1 MIKAVFASLVSILL
15 SPSVYSEGL
24 CNTDERVSFSC
35 SAESKSIS
43 VCRNSEEA
51 LIYRFG
57 TPQKIE
63 LELESDIHFSRTTYS
78 GGGEGNLTFQ
88 NGDYSYVVY
97 SSISNGDWLEDGT
110 REKIERA
117 GVYVVE
123 GDKLLADIECQ
134 SDSGMPFIHD
144 LPAFEEQEFRYYE

>member
-15 SPSVYSEGL
+15 SPSVYSDDL

-35 SAESKSIS
+35 NAESKRIS

-57 TPQKIE
+57 TPHSIE

-78 GGGEGNLTFQ
+78 GGG
-88 NGDYSYVVY
+88 
-97 SSISNGDWLEDGT
+97 
-110 REKIERA
+110 
-117 GVYVVE
+117 
-123 GDKLLADIECQ
+123 
-134 SDSGMPFIHD
+134 
-144 LPAFEEQEFRYYE
+144 